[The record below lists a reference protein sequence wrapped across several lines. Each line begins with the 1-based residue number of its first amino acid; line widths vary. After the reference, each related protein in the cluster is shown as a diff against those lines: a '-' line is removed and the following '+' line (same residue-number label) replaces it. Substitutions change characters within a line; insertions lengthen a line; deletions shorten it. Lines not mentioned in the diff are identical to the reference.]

1 MSTSSLQI
9 NRDIILA
16 AKRQQIHQRQAKLPR
31 EAVQA
36 LAEMQSRP
44 RSLLNEVDDR
54 PMVKLI
60 GQINRTRI
68 YDPVATAIALV
79 KHGAHAISLFTDH
92 VMYDEDFDDLRM
104 ITRALPHIPVLYQ
117 NYSINPYSVL
127 SARGA
132 DASAIMFYPSLMKPD
147 ELRAS
152 LTSAQR
158 WGMAVMLQVKGQA
171 ELEQAQALSPHV
183 LCFGDEVSRTVE
195 RALRTLDELRPFI
208 PHHTK
213 IMLAQR
219 LDTLRDVEMAVA
231 AGVQAVITSA
241 DLIRTESE
249 RLQVTLKPQ
258 LGNKRSSC
266 N

>member
-16 AKRQQIHQRQAKLPR
+16 TKRQQIRQRLAKLPQA
-31 EAVQA
+31 AVQA

-54 PMVKLI
+54 PTVTLI

-68 YDPVATAIALV
+68 YDPVATAIVLV
-79 KHGAHAISLFTDH
+79 KNGAHAISLFTDH
-92 VMYDEDFDDLRM
+92 VIYDEDFDDLRM
-104 ITRALPHIPVLYQ
+104 IARALPQVPILYQ
-117 NYSINPYSVL
+117 NYPINPYSVL

-132 DASAIMFYPSLMKPD
+132 DASAMMFYASLMKPD
-147 ELRAS
+147 ELRPA
-152 LTSAQR
+152 LTMAQR
-158 WGMAVMLQVKGQA
+158 WGMAVLLQVKAQA
-171 ELEQAQALSPHV
+171 ELEQARALSPHV

-208 PHHTK
+208 PHHAKT
-213 IMLAQR
+213 MLAQR

-231 AGVQAVITSA
+231 AGVQAVIVSA

-249 RLQVTLKPQ
+249 RLQSILRPQ
-258 LGNKRSSC
+258 LG
-266 N
+266 

>member
-1 MSTSSLQI
+1 MSTGSLQI

-16 AKRQQIHQRQAKLPR
+16 TKRQQTRQRQAKLP
-31 EAVQA
+31 EAAVQA

-44 RSLLNEVDDR
+44 RPLLNEVDDR
-54 PMVKLI
+54 PTVTLI

-68 YDPVATAIALV
+68 YDPVATAVALV

-92 VMYDEDFDDLRM
+92 VIYDEDFDDLRM
-104 ITRALPHIPVLYQ
+104 IARALPHVPVLYQ
-117 NYSINPYSVL
+117 NYPIDPYSVL

-132 DASAIMFYPSLMKPD
+132 DASAMMFYTSLMKPE

-152 LTSAQR
+152 LTRAQR
-158 WGMAVMLQVKGQA
+158 WGMAVLLQVKAQS
-171 ELEQAQALSPHV
+171 EMEQAQALSPHA

-195 RALRTLDELRPFI
+195 RALRTLDELRPLI
-208 PHHTK
+208 PCHAK

-231 AGVQAVITSA
+231 AGVQAVIVSA
-241 DLIRTESE
+241 DLIRTEGE
-249 RLQVTLKPQ
+249 RLRGILKLQ
-258 LGNKRSSC
+258 LG
-266 N
+266 